1 MQSKLQ
7 LLTGP
12 KIELGSGT
20 EIPTIIGSAVFHWT
34 LKKPIF
40 FKTSATQLDDLLGK
54 LRFECTY

>member
-34 LKKPIF
+34 LKKTHIF
-40 FKTSATQLDDLLGK
+40 
-54 LRFECTY
+54 